1 MVKLSK
7 PGHHPEYVSYIEQI
21 DDENVLKALE
31 ALRSKAVAG
40 SSQGKLSNKEEVP
53 PTSPTIE
60 VSLSDAS
67 RFHSKPSIHET
78 PLTPGTVTSSSSNST
93 PARNTRRKKS
103 GATKKGLD
111 LRARMARNAPSTME
125 SKGTAEFVPKWKLQ
139 PLIKRRTIPT
149 WELVTAAQEKFAAE
163 QETAKRSEEQLAITP
178 SPQPKAEQEKV
189 RGNDNEPVSS
199 CAIQTTASQEES
211 DTPEPVKEVTF
222 LADPLVVKN
231 DTIAPPETTTG
242 HMNTT
247 DKDQGL
253 ESRTKDKALEEQ
265 ASTREKDMKLIVD
278 FMQTKVSVKKETP
291 DNTANRSALSSFLS
305 KLDCFWMVD
314 PIIEPTTDFEDNFT
328 YCSATDESDAS
339 HRNETDEP
347 QNGPDEKITD
357 GEREAIEFLNEQG
370 LNELPPMIKT
380 LSKCNDILAEGQTD
394 PTHLEYISNLLC
406 HMEYKLQDYAGYRRR
421 NDREQPESETDI
433 QRIFSQIDE
442 LKKLI
447 FRIVEDFIEDHVVNP
462 WNTEVSS
469 LRSALSDGDTDSLPT
484 ATGTLEDHD
493 ATSTLGDDSLAQP
506 DILEGKDVT
515 ISIQAD
521 PSSSGH
527 NNLAS
532 LLGSTLSLTSDMST
546 KRIEN
551 TSVVSSKLETGDTK
565 FVSAELFV
573 GNPTLQAV
581 PAHDDGDDCASSP
594 PNQSV
599 ANQEITPIN
608 DEVCL
613 STHNEK
619 TSSKSKLMKNLSRLL
634 SRSSKKDRSKH
645 QEPED
650 RNPNATEESS
660 RILKKEKD
668 VHNTK
673 SLTME
678 PMSTRL
684 KSQSSPARR
693 FFGSRPVTKNESVMS
708 KNTSIT
714 LQEAVDNNGSAITE
728 IESVAHVPQR
738 NTSFFTPSN
747 TDSHS
752 SVMIL
757 PELSHGDNEL
767 YAIESIVRTA
777 AAVM

>member
-40 SSQGKLSNKEEVP
+40 SSQGKLRKKVEVP

-93 PARNTRRKKS
+93 SARNTRRKKS

-139 PLIKRRTIPT
+139 PLIKRRSIPT
-149 WELVTAAQEKFAAE
+149 WELVTAAQEKFAEE

-178 SPQPKAEQEKV
+178 SLQPKAEQEEV
-189 RGNDNEPVSS
+189 RGNGNEPVSS
-199 CAIQTTASQEES
+199 CAIKTTASQEGS
-211 DTPEPVKEVTF
+211 DAPEPVKEVTF
-222 LADPLVVKN
+222 PADPLVVRN
-231 DTIAPPETTTG
+231 DTIAPPETITG
-242 HMNTT
+242 YMNTT

-253 ESRTKDKALEEQ
+253 ESRTKDKTLEEQ
-265 ASTREKDMKLIVD
+265 TSTREKDMKLIVD

-291 DNTANRSALSSFLS
+291 DDTANRSALSSFLN

-370 LNELPPMIKT
+370 LDELPPMIKT

-394 PTHLEYISNLLC
+394 PTQLEYISNLLC

-447 FRIVEDFIEDHVVNP
+447 FRIVEDFIEDHMVNP

-484 ATGTLEDHD
+484 ATGTLDEHD

-521 PSSSGH
+521 PSSPGH

-551 TSVVSSKLETGDTK
+551 TSVASSKLETGDTE

-573 GNPTLQAV
+573 GNPTLQTV
-581 PAHDDGDDCASSP
+581 PAHDDGDDCASTP

-599 ANQEITPIN
+599 ANQEIAPKN
-608 DEVCL
+608 EVCL
-613 STHNEK
+613 APQVK
-619 TSSKSKLMKNLSRLL
+619 TTNKSNLMKNLSRLL

-645 QEPED
+645 QESED

-660 RILKKEKD
+660 RIVKKEKD
-668 VHNTK
+668 VHKTT
-673 SLTME
+673 SLAIE
-678 PMSTRL
+678 PMSNKLR
-684 KSQSSPARR
+684 SQSSPARR
-693 FFGSRPVTKNESVMS
+693 FFGSRQVTKNESVMS
-708 KNTSIT
+708 KNTRIT
-714 LQEAVDNNGSAITE
+714 LQEAVDNDGSAITE

-738 NTSFFTPSN
+738 NTPIFTPSSP
-747 TDSHS
+747 DSHS